1 MFNHGSGSPF
11 QQQTVTTLE
20 LKILNCI
27 LNSVLGVANIVGT
40 QVVVAVSKIKF
51 ERLNFHIGAIL
62 LYCSTTIVVLS
73 STARSGNTTAS
84 NACLVHP

>member
-1 MFNHGSGSPF
+1 MFNHSSGSPF

-40 QVVVAVSKIKF
+40 LVVVAVSKIKF
-51 ERLNFHIGAIL
+51 ERLNITLGLSCCTVPQL
-62 LYCSTTIVVLS
+62 LYVLS
-73 STARSGNTTAS
+73 STARSGNTTA
-84 NACLVHP
+84 